1 MRQPPILPND
11 YHAWINNIKTLIR
24 TTQIKAAISVNEN
37 LIRLYWQLGQMIAE
51 KQEKADWGDVVIRQ
65 VAHELKDSFPKM
77 TGFSRSNLFYMK
89 QFYLFYRDASELVQ
103 QAVGLIP
110 WGHNILIFSKSK
122 QLDIALFYINATLK
136 NNWSRSVLD
145 IQIDTKRK

>member
-37 LIRLYWQLGQMIAE
+37 LIRLYWKLGQMIDDKVKNAH
-51 KQEKADWGDVVIRQ
+51 WGEGIIDQI
-65 VAHELKDSFPKM
+65 ANDLKHEFPKQ
-77 TGFSRSNLFYMK
+77 TGFSRVNLY
-89 QFYLFYRDASELVQ
+89 YTLRFYRFYETASSIVQ
-103 QAVGLIP
+103 QAVELIP